1 MRDLL
6 QNKWDTVISVQPK
19 NYIISAI
26 KQRKIKKNRL
36 KMLSHFRN
44 DSCLTTYLT
53 TLELSRKWK
62 KPESLNSQ
70 GFWPFSQ
77 QGMRESNSHQKFW
90 RLLSYHLTNPLYII
104 VLFQTI
110 NIITYLIHFCKC
122 TFKTSYKVQESNV
135 FESRSSRFR
144 FASSRWFCYAKLR
157 LYQVTYPQTS
167 LLHATSYILPSF
179 SALVKPSID

>member
-6 QNKWDTVISVQPK
+6 QNKWDTVISVQQK

-62 KPESLNSQ
+62 SQKPWKFKVSDSSVNRGWENRTPAKGFGDPYHTTWPIPYILFCCTSSLSTHYLYHINHTSVNKIFQ
-70 GFWPFSQ
+70 FFYFFAKFLFF
-77 QGMRESNSHQKFW
+77 RIYRTSHWQ
-90 RLLSYHLTNPLYII
+90 LLSYKYIAKEDLPA
-104 VLFQTI
+104 LFWYAT
-110 NIITYLIHFCKC
+110 LI
-122 TFKTSYKVQESNV
+122 
-135 FESRSSRFR
+135 
-144 FASSRWFCYAKLR
+144 
-157 LYQVTYPQTS
+157 
-167 LLHATSYILPSF
+167 
-179 SALVKPSID
+179 

>member
-77 QGMRESNSHQKFW
+77 QGMRESNSRQRFW
-90 RLLSYHLTNPLYII
+90 RPLSYHLTNPLSKPTCKISFTVAII
-104 VLFQTI
+104 HIKATI
-110 NIITYLIHFCKC
+110 VKLIVHFYYKEFYKERAEMEGFEPSHRLPGLPHFECGP
-122 TFKTSYKVQESNV
+122 FSHLGTSPWHSP
-135 FESRSSRFR
+135 
-144 FASSRWFCYAKLR
+144 
-157 LYQVTYPQTS
+157 LYRG
-167 LLHATSYILPSF
+167 IG
-179 SALVKPSID
+179 